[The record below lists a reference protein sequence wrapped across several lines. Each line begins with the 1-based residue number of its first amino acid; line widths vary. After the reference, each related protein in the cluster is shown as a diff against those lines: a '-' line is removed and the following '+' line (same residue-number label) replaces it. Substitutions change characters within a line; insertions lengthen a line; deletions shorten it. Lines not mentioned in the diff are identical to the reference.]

1 MKEGSAPSTF
11 LRRAPSGSRVP
22 TRTCGVELVSE
33 RTSSVRE
40 CSSRRS
46 CAPSFNHPRWR
57 VAAGAA
63 ARGLTWA
70 ELAVRVTAP
79 GPDRAVASRRDAVGG
94 SRRENLPV
102 GCRADLGR
110 SGVKGPAWTS
120 IGSGATHEDARM
132 LAEQNEQQ
140 AFPLLQGEVEIPEEQ
155 RSPSRPLSASSL
167 QDHSRSSALNCKS
180 ELHG

>member
-1 MKEGSAPSTF
+1 MSDEGGKRTF
-11 LRRAPSGSRVP
+11 NVSSKSPERIARTYPNVRRGVGIGTHLERSRMLQP
-22 TRTCGVELVSE
+22 TFVRSELQ
-33 RTSSVRE
+33 SS
-40 CSSRRS
+40 SLARRRCETGRFS
-46 CAPSFNHPRWR
+46 
-57 VAAGAA
+57 
-63 ARGLTWA
+63 
-70 ELAVRVTAP
+70 
-79 GPDRAVASRRDAVGG
+79 GPDASAWDRHP
-94 SRRENLPV
+94 SS
-102 GCRADLGR
+102 R